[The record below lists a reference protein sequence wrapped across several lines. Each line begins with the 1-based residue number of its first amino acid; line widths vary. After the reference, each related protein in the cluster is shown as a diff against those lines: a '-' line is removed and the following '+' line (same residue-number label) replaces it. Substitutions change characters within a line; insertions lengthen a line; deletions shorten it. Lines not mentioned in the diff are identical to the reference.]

1 MAKSK
6 ILYVCRSCGA
16 SAPKWAGQCADCGEW
31 NTLEEQVQAAAP
43 ARGGRHAGYAGAAQA
58 LVQDLAKVD
67 LQQEARYSSGMSE
80 LDRVLGGGLV
90 PGSVILLG
98 GDPGIGKSTL
108 LLQVTAHLRE
118 QLAPLYVTG
127 EESLGQVAMRA
138 RRLGL
143 EAEGLRCLAETCV
156 ETVLAHCQQEKPA
169 FLVMDSIQT
178 LFTQQLQSAP
188 GSVAQVRESAAQ
200 LVRFA
205 KQSGTTVVL
214 VGHVTKEGALAGP
227 RVLEHM
233 VDTVL
238 YFEGESGSRFRVIR
252 GMKNRFGAVNELGVF
267 AMTEQGLKPV
277 SNPSALFLSGHPGPV
292 PGSVVLV
299 TREGTRPL
307 LVEVQALVDH
317 SQLGNPRR
325 VAVGLEQN
333 RLALLLAVLHR
344 HAGIA
349 LGDQDVFV
357 NVVGGMR
364 LSETASDL
372 PLLLAVLSSFR
383 NRPLR
388 EGLVAFGEVGLS
400 GEIRPVANGEERLRE
415 AQKHGFTRALVPA
428 ANRPRKA
435 LPGLEVI
442 AVEQLV
448 QALDQAF

>member
-6 ILYVCRSCGA
+6 TLYVCRSCGA

-31 NTLEEQVQAAAP
+31 NTLEEQVQAATP

-58 LVQDLAKVD
+58 VVQDLARVD
-67 LQQEARYSSGMSE
+67 LQQEARYTSGMSE

-118 QLAPLYVTG
+118 TLRPLYVTG

-156 ETVLAHCQQEKPA
+156 ETVLEHCRQEKPA

-415 AQKHGFTRALVPA
+415 AQKHGFRRALVPA

-448 QALDQAF
+448 EALDQAF